1 MTGEA
6 PKMERQPITFPKE
19 LNLLATAVISSAPHL
34 TAPRNAAQS
43 SQMRRPSGSGSF
55 SAVPHG
61 AAPGAGG
68 AGGAGSY
75 AAGAVPP
82 ATVSG
87 YSEQRGPPPGED
99 SDDDLAGWDR

>member
-1 MTGEA
+1 M
-6 PKMERQPITFPKE
+6 
-19 LNLLATAVISSAPHL
+19 V
-34 TAPRNAAQS
+34 PRFAS
-43 SQMRRPSGSGSF
+43 DE
-55 SAVPHG
+55 AVPHG

-87 YSEQRGPPPGED
+87 YSEQRGRGD
-99 SDDDLAGWDR
+99 RGTRNYLIGFGISSDWTGLQAKGLLRNRARTYQKILWVMNSHR